1 MTKHIR
7 MILAMILAVVM
18 VCVSV
23 PSFAEEIPAPDAV
36 TAAPET
42 TEEPAEA
49 VQAEPAEPVTE
60 EPAAL
65 PDSPQTTI
73 IPEGDWGYVTPEVL
87 EANVPEVTPTFF
99 TDDEPTPAP
108 EMPAE
113 EAPAAEEPA
122 AEAVAPETPAAE
134 EPAAEEPATEEP
146 AAEDTAVEETGEKN
160 EASDEPVTE
169 SPAAETEDTAEEGTE
184 TEAAAAETVDVEGA
198 ASEELTDT
206 EAEEE
211 DPQITVIVKATLVDE
226 GIMVLDAVV
235 KDPEGRSFTYQWQV
249 SEDGGLTYTDIED
262 ATEAELMVELTEENI
277 NDLWRVKVQLV

>member
-1 MTKHIR
+1 MTKHFR

-23 PSFAEEIPAPDAV
+23 PSFAEETPAPEAV

-49 VQAEPAEPVTE
+49 VQAEPAEAATE

-65 PDSPQTTI
+65 PDSPQTTV
-73 IPEGDWGYVTPEVL
+73 IPDGDWGYVTPEVL
-87 EANVPEVTPTFF
+87 EANVPEVTPTFI
-99 TDDEPTPAP
+99 TADDPTPAP

-113 EAPAAEEPA
+113 E
-122 AEAVAPETPAAE
+122 TPAAE
-134 EPAAEEPATEEP
+134 EPVVEAAAAEMPAAEEPDVEEPATEEP

-169 SPAAETEDTAEEGTE
+169 APAAETEDTAEEEPETKTTD
-184 TEAAAAETVDVEGA
+184 TEAATPEGA
-198 ASEELTDT
+198 VSDELTDT
-206 EAEEE
+206 EEEEE
-211 DPQITVIVKATLVDE
+211 DPQITVTVKATLVDE

-249 SEDGGLTYTDIED
+249 SEDGGLTYKDIED

-277 NDLWRVKVQLV
+277 NDLWRVKVQIV